1 MKLILVSG
9 NGIGA
14 GKTTLANRLGVRMS
28 LADQLR
34 AELQTTYPQ
43 YDWYNRSQTYKS
55 DTPVHEWQGASVRE
69 VMVRYGQS
77 KCVESPT
84 YWADRLVDQLLPLAD
99 NPTLVVAVDDV
110 RKLCEV
116 DALRAA
122 FPGAVHFHIQ
132 SPRATHEPEFQN
144 DDLAAR
150 ADFIVRWRD

>member
-14 GKTTLANRLGVRMS
+14 GKTTLASKLGVRMS

-34 AELQTTYPQ
+34 TELTEALPGYRW
-43 YDWYNRSQTYKS
+43 YDRSQAYKS
-55 DTPVHEWQGASVRE
+55 GTPVPEWGGVSVRE
-69 VMVRYGQS
+69 VMVRYGQA

-84 YWADRLVDQLLPLAD
+84 YWADRLVAQLRGAAQDPAL
-99 NPTLVVAVDDV
+99 TVAVDDI

-116 DALRAA
+116 EALRAA

-132 SPRATHEPEFQN
+132 SPRATHEPEFENAQ
-144 DDLAAR
+144 LAAV
-150 ADFIVRWRD
+150 ADFIVQWRD